1 MIKFLRRARI
11 NNNNNNINNNTLLFQ
26 YTNKRYF
33 IKMMSLSSRLFPF
46 FFRKKKIFVVFSSFG
61 DNIRCL
67 LCAPNTRARMSKLG
81 TALSPSPF
89 HFRLRGTRGG
99 GGGAQ
104 KRTRRSIGNR
114 QRRRR
119 NRRWLK
125 IIDSSSSSSSSEKAT
140 TILSSFAVVASSKA
154 IRNGA
159 GCRVFATSDSFE
171 SGTALSKKDD
181 PVVELDVVSKIYSL
195 LSFSLFGLLAVDV
208 GLNFMAFLL
217 AWVSKHDTTFFTT
230 NVTGFW
236 TEKLCILGFVILLL
250 MDFKAVALR
259 QIARAKTVLKNIKYA
274 KETTVQSIESTRN
287 VEKFLTNVY
296 AKSIMEILGG
306 TVAFIGCLKT
316 VSPSFVPRSALT
328 SSPASVGP
336 AIALFF
342 GHAMFML
349 LNKNVVSQSADIVTP
364 FPSKLRKTIAT
375 FDAALAILAAT
386 CAIFPK
392 GWPGLASSLS
402 FLLFSVFFTYIEEI
416 KKRAKKT
423 KKKKEGGSDPGRS
436 ARGLGPTS

>member
-1 MIKFLRRARI
+1 
-11 NNNNNNINNNTLLFQ
+11 
-26 YTNKRYF
+26 
-33 IKMMSLSSRLFPF
+33 MMSLSSRLFPF

-99 GGGAQ
+99 GGGGAQ

-119 NRRWLK
+119 NRRRLK

-364 FPSKLRKTIAT
+364 FPSKLRRTIAT

>member
-1 MIKFLRRARI
+1 VAFVAFVHQTHARTQ
-11 NNNNNNINNNTLLFQ
+11 NSRTALLFFASFR
-26 YTNKRYF
+26 TH
-33 IKMMSLSSRLFPF
+33 MS
-46 FFRKKKIFVVFSSFG
+46 
-61 DNIRCL
+61 
-67 LCAPNTRARMSKLG
+67 LG

-89 HFRLRGTRGG
+89 HSRLRGTR
-99 GGGAQ
+99 GGAQ
-104 KRTRRSIGNR
+104 KRTRRAIGK
-114 QRRRR
+114 RRR
-119 NRRWLK
+119 LK
-125 IIDSSSSSSSSEKAT
+125 ICIIDSSSSSEKAT
-140 TILSSFAVVASSKA
+140 TISSFAVVASSARKA

-181 PVVELDVVSKIYSL
+181 PVELDFVSKIYSL

-274 KETTVQSIESTRN
+274 KETTVKSIESTRN

-296 AKSIMEILGG
+296 AKLIMEILGG
-306 TVAFIGCLKT
+306 TVAFIGCFKT

-375 FDAALAILAAT
+375 FDAALAVLAAT

-402 FLLFSVFFTYIEEI
+402 FLLFSVFFTYENEI
-416 KKRAKKT
+416 KKKAKKM
-423 KKKKEGGSDPGRS
+423 KKKEGGSDPGRS
-436 ARGLGPTS
+436 TRGLGPA